1 MPYYYEILVHTLDQ
15 DKVVRRVPTRRDA
28 ERVIAEL
35 IHSDM
40 VSRSAIRWE
49 RRRGLHPWSMGILCG
64 GLTLLT
70 LLVPSE
76 WPRIGLFLI
85 LLALTAGFLTSG
97 WKWIAGGT
105 DDR

>member
-49 RRRGLHPWSMGILCG
+49 RRCGLDPWSMRILCG

-70 LLVPSE
+70 LLGAIRVAAHRAVP
-76 WPRIGLFLI
+76 GL
-85 LLALTAGFLTSG
+85 AGAHG
-97 WKWIAGGT
+97 WFRNLWMEV
-105 DDR
+105 DRRRN